1 MHLYEVKDITSVA
14 RPERVKRLLES
25 YFGAL
30 DDATADEITS
40 HCTAVDIRGGEM
52 LFAQGDT
59 GDALYFLLY
68 GRMHALAPTGDGGMR
83 VLGEIEPGAPVGEM
97 AVINEGVRSA
107 TVVATRDSTL
117 LRIDAMKVREWFL
130 RYPRI
135 LLKTARLAI
144 ARTTRNERRRR
155 RREFVVNIA
164 AMPITPGLDFERFRQ
179 ELQAGLEAL
188 GRTLVLD
195 AALVERLSGFSVDD
209 AGDGRLESYR
219 QLTHWLDQQEFDHD
233 FIVYCGNPDGNGDDA
248 WTRRCIRQAD
258 RVLLV
263 AAGEASSAV
272 SDLEA
277 IYADTL
283 KGRVGPGTMLALWH
297 PEETFH
303 PHNTRAWLQTRPW
316 VAEHVH
322 VRRGDARHA
331 ARLARLITG
340 NAIGLVLGSGGAR
353 GIAHIGVFQALCE
366 TGVAID
372 RIGGTSIGAV
382 VAATIACDLSPSEV
396 IRHTGQ
402 AFGSNPGGW
411 RDLAIPPLL
420 AMYKGERLKRLLA
433 AFFSES
439 MGLEDLWINFFC
451 VTSDLTYSREVL
463 HTRGQAR
470 RILRAAVALPGVF
483 PPVKLDQSLHIDGAF
498 MNAMPVDIMSNRFG
512 MNRIYAVD
520 LSIERTPRFDFHE
533 VPGPVAF
540 LFDRWLRGK
549 KRKYRIPTLSN
560 ALVQSSLIASEA
572 RMVDARRQ
580 VDVLFRPDVRR
591 FGLMR
596 FTRRG
601 FSQLIQVGHQHA
613 HDLLARIARE
623 SGDPGV
629 IRRGR
634 RTRPAAVDIEV
645 D

>member
-1 MHLYEVKDITSVA
+1 MHLYEVKDITTVA
-14 RPERVKRLLES
+14 QPERVKRLLES
-25 YFGAL
+25 YFGVL

-40 HCTAVDIRGGEM
+40 ECTAVDIRGGEM

-68 GRMHALAPTGDGGMR
+68 GRMHALTPNGDGSMR

-117 LRIDAMKVREWFL
+117 LRIEANKVREWFL
-130 RYPRI
+130 RYPRT

-164 AMPITPGLDFERFRQ
+164 AVPITPGLDFARFRADL
-179 ELQAGLEAL
+179 EAGLATL

-195 AALVERLSGFSVDD
+195 AATAARLSGHSVED

-219 QLTHWLDQQEFDHD
+219 QLTHWLDEQELEHD
-233 FIVYCGNPDGNGDDA
+233 FIVYCSSGESDA

-263 AAGEASSAV
+263 ADGDASSAV
-272 SDLEA
+272 SDIEA
-277 IYADTL
+277 TFSDHLSA
-283 KGRVGPGTMLALWH
+283 RVGPGTMLALWH
-297 PEETFH
+297 PEDTVR
-303 PHNTRAWLQTRPW
+303 PANTRAWLQNRPW
-316 VAEHVH
+316 LAEHVH

-331 ARLARLITG
+331 VRLARLITG

-353 GIAHIGVFQALCE
+353 GIAHIGVYQALSE
-366 TGVAID
+366 AGVSID

-382 VAATIACDLSPSEV
+382 IAATIACDLAPAEV
-396 IRHTGQ
+396 IHHAGK
-402 AFGSNPGGW
+402 AFASNPGGW
-411 RDLAIPPLL
+411 RDLSIPPIL
-420 AMYKGERLKRLLA
+420 AMYKGERLRRLLA
-433 AFFSES
+433 EFFPES
-439 MGLEDLWINFFC
+439 MGIEDLWINFFC
-451 VTSDLTYSREVL
+451 VSSDLTYSREVV
-463 HTRGQAR
+463 HRRGSMR

-498 MNAMPVDIMSNRFG
+498 MNAMPVDIMSSRWG

-533 VPGPVAF
+533 VPGPLAF

-549 KRKYRIPTLSN
+549 HRKYRIPTLSN

-596 FTRRG
+596 FSRRT
-601 FSQLIQVGHQHA
+601 FSRLVHVGHQHA
-613 HDLLARIARE
+613 HELLARLTRE
-623 SGDPGV
+623 GDSPGV

-634 RTRPAAVDIEV
+634 RSLIEAATPEPD
-645 D
+645 